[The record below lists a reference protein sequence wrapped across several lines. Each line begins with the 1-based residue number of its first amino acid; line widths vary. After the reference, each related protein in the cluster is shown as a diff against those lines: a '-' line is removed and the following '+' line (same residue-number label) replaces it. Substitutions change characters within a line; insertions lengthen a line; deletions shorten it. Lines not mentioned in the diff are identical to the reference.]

1 MICVKFTYKG
11 VVLSKIIRTFC
22 LVLVFVLNAY
32 GAYPSK
38 TIKIVVPSKAGGST
52 DTTARL
58 FADVA
63 KKYWKDADFSIVN
76 KPGAGGLIGFEVI
89 ARSKPDGYTWGLIFT
104 PQLVAHIVAK
114 RAKYTLNDFKVVGN
128 IAEDPGIVVVPA
140 DSKINNLDDL
150 VKMAKTKKLIVAV
163 NGIGSDDFLAVKN
176 FEKLSK
182 VTFNLMPTK
191 GSTEQKA
198 AILGS
203 HVDASFMNLS
213 QMLSQ
218 HKAKKAKII
227 ALLSKKRSSFAPEVP
242 TASEQKYDV
251 LMTATRG
258 YVVNNKVKDSVYKK
272 IQDLYK
278 KVIADP
284 DFVKKCANT
293 YIFLDP
299 MEGKTYLSY
308 LKELQKTTQKVYDS
322 SPW

>member
-1 MICVKFTYKG
+1 MT
-11 VVLSKIIRTFC
+11 KIIRNFC
-22 LVLVFVLNAY
+22 LVFAFLVNAY

-38 TIKIVVPSKAGGST
+38 TIKLVVPSKAGGST

-63 KKYWKDADFSIVN
+63 KKYWKDADFMVVN
-76 KPGAGGLIGFEVI
+76 KPGAGGLIGFEAI
-89 ARSKPDGYTWGLIFT
+89 SRSKPDGYTWGLVFT

-114 RAKYTLNDFKVVGN
+114 RAKYKLDDFKVVGN
-128 IAEDPGIVVVPA
+128 IAEDPGVVVVPP
-140 DSKINNLDDL
+140 DSKIQNLADL
-150 VKMAKTKKLIVAV
+150 VKAAKEKKLTVAV

-176 FEKLSK
+176 FEKLSN

-203 HVDASFMNLS
+203 HIDASFMNLS

-227 ALLSKKRSSFAPEVP
+227 AILSKKRSSFAPDVA
-242 TASEQKYDV
+242 TAIEQKYNV

-258 YVVNNKVKDSVYKK
+258 YVVNAKVKDEIYKK
-272 IQDLYK
+272 IEDLYK
-278 KVIADP
+278 KVVNDE

-299 MEGKTYLSY
+299 MDGKTYTTY
-308 LKELQKTTQKVYDS
+308 LKELQQDTKKVYDV